1 MHRGPTNPKR
11 RRQVILKRVTDTIFY
26 IVLALF
32 VVAVIALLIW
42 NETELVEECMRE
54 GHSKMY
60 CIRILN

>member
-1 MHRGPTNPKR
+1 M
-11 RRQVILKRVTDTIFY
+11 KRVTDTIFY

-42 NETELVEECMRE
+42 NEMELVEECMRE